1 MFGIEKYRK
10 STTEL
15 SEEENNSSE
24 IYRNYNAN
32 NNMNLSSDGYY
43 DKYLKY
49 ADSKGISLDQVFYKK
64 YLLYDLDE
72 NLNPSLDIYRDKY
85 LKYKAKYLQLKS
97 IEQEGGILELGDG
110 VIFTTK
116 QVALKLRADIKSR
129 LIRTATDFYATLTNQ
144 AYIIVNGMK
153 HAELVKKTKEKE
165 QAKEEMKVKEQA
177 KEEMKVK
184 EKEKK
189 LDTESKGKEL
199 KSESKEVKNIIK
211 IEELNKDLKKTED
224 KKQQDGG
231 SELPKKIPNFN
242 KERFDSLNE
251 NHRKYLKNVVASLFK
266 VNENE
271 IELVDASFRRMGF
284 PQLK

>member
-10 STTEL
+10 STTEH

-43 DKYLKY
+43 
-49 ADSKGISLDQVFYKK
+49 
-64 YLLYDLDE
+64 
-72 NLNPSLDIYRDKY
+72 DKY

-153 HAELVKKTKEKE
+153 HAELVKKTKER
-165 QAKEEMKVKEQA
+165 EQA

-184 EKEKK
+184 EKDKK
-189 LDTESKGKEL
+189 IETKDKKSDTTQVKTESKDKKSEIIEVKIESKDK
-199 KSESKEVKNIIK
+199 KSESK
-211 IEELNKDLKKTED
+211 D
-224 KKQQDGG
+224 KKLETKEQDGG
-231 SELPKKIPNFN
+231 SKLPEKIPNFN
-242 KERFDSLNE
+242 KEKFDSLNE
-251 NHRKYLKNVVASLFK
+251 NHRKYLRSAVALLFK
-266 VNENE
+266 LNENE
-271 IELVDASFRRMGF
+271 IDLVDASFRRSGF

>member
-165 QAKEEMKVKEQA
+165 QAKEEMKVKE
-177 KEEMKVK
+177 
-184 EKEKK
+184 KEKK

>member
-43 DKYLKY
+43 
-49 ADSKGISLDQVFYKK
+49 
-64 YLLYDLDE
+64 
-72 NLNPSLDIYRDKY
+72 DKY